1 MVEFSVPEVSF
12 SKLGTMRLP
21 LPTEGSQTSTPPEL
35 VLLMEHLSDSP
46 VTDQHI
52 RLWSRRDP
60 LLSSIIQFLKS
71 GWPSQSN
78 PQTRPYELSL
88 YEGCVLWGIRVVIP
102 PQGRKAVLQELHD
115 GHPGM
120 TRMKALARMFVWWPG
135 IDKDIENSVV
145 SCPNCQENQSTPP
158 VAPMYPWKW
167 PTRPWSRLH
176 LDFAGPFL
184 GKMYLVLI
192 DAHSKWIEAYPTNS
206 ATSTVVIELLRTSFA
221 QFGIPETIV
230 TDNGPCF
237 VSEEIEMYF
246 QMNGIKHIT
255 SAPYHPASNGLA
267 ERAVQVLKKGL
278 KKVTTGTLTSRIA
291 KVLFSYRITPQTTT
305 GVSITTSIG

>member
-1 MVEFSVPEVSF
+1 
-12 SKLGTMRLP
+12 
-21 LPTEGSQTSTPPEL
+21 
-35 VLLMEHLSDSP
+35 
-46 VTDQHI
+46 
-52 RLWSRRDP
+52 
-60 LLSSIIQFLKS
+60 
-71 GWPSQSN
+71 
-78 PQTRPYELSL
+78 
-88 YEGCVLWGIRVVIP
+88 
-102 PQGRKAVLQELHD
+102 
-115 GHPGM
+115 M

-255 SAPYHPASNGLA
+255 STPYHPASNGLA